1 MHSQSVEIIKNKN
14 YLQMKLLDE
23 KEMKLELK
31 NITPYLP
38 YELGIEILNYQC
50 DYIGIKYSVITGC
63 YHIGVMPHF
72 NYEGGST
79 GKSFSEFKPLLLP
92 ISALT
97 EQLPDGSIPIVEL
110 AKIAGLN
117 FIKIDSIQITNGWIQ
132 IHSQPKDSFYR
143 FVYDMN
149 TNGFRYYIDGNL
161 YHVKNQLQLFEY
173 LYANHFWLGD
183 QSLFETG
190 EIIDKRTV
198 NL

>member
-1 MHSQSVEIIKNKN
+1 
-14 YLQMKLLDE
+14 
-23 KEMKLELK
+23 MKLELK
-31 NITPYLP
+31 DLAHYLP
-38 YELGIEILNYQC
+38 YGLKVTFESDEHKHHLVGLNIY
-50 DYIGIKYSVITGC
+50 DRGC
-63 YHIGVMPHF
+63 MLISSF
-72 NYEGGST
+72 NDSGDAKISDC
-79 GKSFSEFKPLLLP
+79 KPLFLP

-183 QSLFETG
+183 QTLFETG